1 MNRLL
6 ALLVLLLALAGC
18 DSSTDADPFRLSAF
32 DADAR
37 LVLDGE
43 LRLDFDGDEV
53 TGRWE
58 LEGRNGYPT
67 PQPASGAVRGEERD
81 GFIELQL
88 LQDVSDAGFLL
99 EGTFDGDRMEGAWS
113 TVTIAGPVPQ
123 GTFEAV
129 RD

>member
-6 ALLVLLLALAGC
+6 ALLALLLALAGC
-18 DSSTDADPFRLSAF
+18 DSGTDADAFQLSAF
-32 DADAR
+32 DPDGR

-43 LRLDFDGDEV
+43 LRLDIASDEV

-67 PQPASGAVRGEERD
+67 PQPASGAVTGD
-81 GFIELQL
+81 GGLGAIELQL
-88 LQDVSDAGFLL
+88 LQGVSDSGFLL
-99 EGTFDGDRMEGAWS
+99 DGTFDGDRIEGTWS
-113 TVTIAGPVPQ
+113 TLTIAGPVPQ